1 MNGARALL
9 AALLWCALVA
19 SALADEIRPGYLEF
33 TQTTSTEW
41 RMLWKAPVQGG
52 LAGASEPS
60 LPEIC
65 QSSEPQRE
73 LVESALVSVWSVS
86 CAGGL
91 DGERVGLTGLD
102 TTLSDA
108 LVRIAPLGRP
118 VQVERLTPDRPMVE
132 VLARPDRWQVARAY
146 LRLGIEHIVFG
157 FDHLLFVLALVL
169 LLAGAWT
176 IAKTVTA
183 FTVAHSLTLV
193 ATTLGWVSVPA
204 APVES
209 VIALSIVFV
218 AVEIVK
224 ARPGEQRL
232 SERFPWVVAF
242 IFGLLHGFGF
252 ASALRQIGIPEGEA
266 PMALFTFN
274 LGVEIGQLLIV
285 AAALAAL
292 ALIRRYAQ
300 ALMRP
305 TQITAAYCIGGLAS
319 AWFLER
325 TFL

>member
-1 MNGARALL
+1 MSGARFIL
-9 AALLWCALVA
+9 AALLWCMVA
-19 SALADEIRPGYLEF
+19 ANALADEIRPGYLEL
-33 TQTTSTEW
+33 TQTAPTEW

-52 LAGASEPS
+52 LASTTEPS
-60 LPEIC
+60 LPRAC
-65 QSSEPQRE
+65 NASEPQRE
-73 LVESALVSVWSVS
+73 MADGALVSVWMLRCSEGLEGERIGLS
-86 CAGGL
+86 GL
-91 DGERVGLTGLD
+91 DA
-102 TTLSDA
+102 TLSDA

-118 VQVERLTPDRPMVE
+118 AQVERLTPDRPNVE
-132 VLARPDRWQVARAY
+132 ILARPDRWQVARAY
-146 LRLGIEHIVFG
+146 LQLGIEHIVFG

-169 LLAGAWT
+169 LLRGAWT

-183 FTVAHSLTLV
+183 FTIAHSLTLV
-193 ATTLGWVSVPA
+193 ATTLGWMSLPA

-209 VIALSIVFV
+209 AIALSIVFV

-252 ASALRQIGIPEGEA
+252 ASALRRIGIPEGEA

-274 LGVEIGQLLIV
+274 IGVEIGQLAIV
-285 AAALAAL
+285 AAALLVLAAM
-292 ALIRRYAQ
+292 RRFAQ
-300 ALMRP
+300 GMMRP
-305 TQITAAYCIGGLAS
+305 TQVAAAYGIGVLAT